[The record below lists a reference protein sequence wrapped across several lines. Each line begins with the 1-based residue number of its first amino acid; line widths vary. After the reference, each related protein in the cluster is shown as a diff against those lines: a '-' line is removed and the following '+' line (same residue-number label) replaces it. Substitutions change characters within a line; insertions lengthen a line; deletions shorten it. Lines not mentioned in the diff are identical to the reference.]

1 MRLGV
6 GNEIDAEIAARSF
19 TDPDSSA
26 TKIATLIFERTEQNF
41 SLQDRGSNV
50 PGIGDWIEQLIAE
63 STGKDQKG
71 RLPIVVESEKSK
83 VSGQALSIGFGNGA
97 SDLNVMASLGEHF
110 ILWEWVTALLCRALE
125 VDPFNQPNVTEAKER
140 TGNLLEQWDKQGR
153 EDAQPSFKV
162 DSMAIYGGANVAWQE
177 NQRGKVIAQSLNI
190 EVDPRISALAFVP
203 ATELSTSK
211 ARKMLPESIPH
222 HDAVRNSI
230 NTAVLVQALQHR
242 PDLLLAATEDYL
254 HQSYRSEAMPQSFA
268 LMTKLRKAGVAAFIS
283 GAGPTVLVL
292 HTGGDAEAAELER
305 AAGEKFQMIPLGVS
319 RTGVAVVTA

>member
-1 MRLGV
+1 MKPTFKAQPMQVQVPATSANLGPGFDCLGLALNMHDRYMAQV
-6 GNEIDAEIAARSF
+6 MDEPGVDIDVTGEGADAVPTTDKNLVIKAMYKGFDFLGGRPRGIALRQLNVIPHGRGLGSSAAAIVGGLALARTLVLGGNERMSHEDMLNIANEMEGH
-19 TDPDSSA
+19 PDNVSA
-26 TKIATLIFERTEQNF
+26 
-41 SLQDRGSNV
+41 
-50 PGIGDWIEQLIAE
+50 
-63 STGKDQKG
+63 
-71 RLPIVVESEKSK
+71 
-83 VSGQALSIGFGNGA
+83 
-97 SDLNVMASLGEHF
+97 
-110 ILWEWVTALLCRALE
+110 
-125 VDPFNQPNVTEAKER
+125 
-140 TGNLLEQWDKQGR
+140 
-153 EDAQPSFKV
+153 
-162 DSMAIYGGANVAWQE
+162 AIYGSANVAWQE
-177 NQRGKVIAQSLNI
+177 SQRGKVIAQSLNI

-254 HQSYRSEAMPQSFA
+254 HQSYRSDAMPQSFA

>member
-1 MRLGV
+1 MKPTFKAQPMQVQVPATSANLGPGFDCLGLALNMHDRYMAQV
-6 GNEIDAEIAARSF
+6 MDEPGVDIDVTGEGADAVPTTDKNLVIKAMYKGFDFLGGRPRGIALRQLNVIPHGRGLGSSAAAIVGGLALARALVLGGNERMSNEDMLNIANEMEGH
-19 TDPDSSA
+19 PDNVSA
-26 TKIATLIFERTEQNF
+26 
-41 SLQDRGSNV
+41 
-50 PGIGDWIEQLIAE
+50 
-63 STGKDQKG
+63 
-71 RLPIVVESEKSK
+71 
-83 VSGQALSIGFGNGA
+83 
-97 SDLNVMASLGEHF
+97 
-110 ILWEWVTALLCRALE
+110 
-125 VDPFNQPNVTEAKER
+125 
-140 TGNLLEQWDKQGR
+140 
-153 EDAQPSFKV
+153 
-162 DSMAIYGGANVAWQE
+162 AIYGSANVAWQE
-177 NQRGKVIAQSLNI
+177 SQRGKVIAQSLNI

-254 HQSYRSEAMPQSFA
+254 HQSYRSDAMPQSFA